1 MGHSNEDLENRSLSS
16 KMFKIAVYIV
26 TTLALAQQS
35 YGLSKC
41 YTGAQTKGES
51 QLTETACSTDCVK
64 TSYEVNGKVLD
75 TMYCDGY
82 GTSGRTMCSSQ
93 KDTCAELKIGNI
105 ETTVCC
111 CSS

>member
-1 MGHSNEDLENRSLSS
+1 
-16 KMFKIAVYIV
+16 MFKIAVYIV
-26 TTLALAQQS
+26 TTLALAQQVSIFPLDVVYMILYLFTSYSNIHNSKVVQFQS

-75 TMYCDGY
+75 TMYCGKY
-82 GTSGRTMCSSQ
+82 YIYLQ
-93 KDTCAELKIGNI
+93 W
-105 ETTVCC
+105 
-111 CSS
+111 